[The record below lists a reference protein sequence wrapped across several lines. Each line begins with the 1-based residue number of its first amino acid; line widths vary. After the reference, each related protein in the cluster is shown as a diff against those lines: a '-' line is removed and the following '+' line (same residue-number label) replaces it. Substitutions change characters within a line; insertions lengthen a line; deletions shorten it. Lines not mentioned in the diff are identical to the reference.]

1 MTTTL
6 ITGATKGLGYESAR
20 RLVDAGHTVYLA
32 ARDPERGRQA
42 ADALGARLTVL
53 DVTDDRSAAAAADQL
68 KGEVGY
74 LDVLVNNAGVGGA
87 ARAAGDM
94 SAADVRNV
102 YDTNVFGVIR
112 VTQAFLPLLKAAP
125 APLVVNVSS
134 GLGSLTLA
142 ADLAQHQMD
151 GPYLAYGSSK
161 AALNMLTVQYARAL
175 PAIRF
180 LAVNPGFTATGLNGF
195 TGTQTI
201 EQGTDA
207 IVQAAL
213 QGGGAATAAFVSRE
227 GTVPW

>member
-53 DVTDDRSAAAAADQL
+53 DVTDDRSAAAAADRL
-68 KGEVGY
+68 KAEVGY
-74 LDVLVNNAGVGGA
+74 LDVLVNNAGIGGA

-112 VTQAFLPLLKAAP
+112 VTQAFLPLLEAAP

-175 PAIRF
+175 PDIRF

-227 GTVPW
+227 GPVPW